1 MAKSA
6 QPITSSW
13 EQSELAKV
21 RTENARLRETN
32 TRLSERQTPVD
43 YDAWNRGYMPPS
55 EHVLIDKL
63 AYRGARVVLSTP
75 LGRDRQM
82 WVVLEG
88 PSLTNKERKHLR
100 EMVNLM
106 FEDEDEPAQESEAST
121 NDV

>member
-63 AYRGARVVLSTP
+63 AYRG
-75 LGRDRQM
+75 
-82 WVVLEG
+82 VLEG